1 MSNNKYS
8 LKTTS
13 SNINLNNTDR
23 KTLAIILFVIL
34 VFILSACDTGTSS
47 SSGSSNNKSWS
58 CTEFDAPYDVVFIDG
73 EAEVFS
79 GVDEPSLSVKGH
91 ITGGAAGIE
100 ARCSGSSGSFYR
112 LKGVDWWGWVRTS
125 DTYK

>member
-1 MSNNKYS
+1 MPHRFKY
-8 LKTTS
+8 LG
-13 SNINLNNTDR
+13 NYLI
-23 KTLAIILFVIL
+23 VIL
-34 VFILSACDTGTSS
+34 LLITTACDTRTSS
-47 SSGSSNNKSWS
+47 SSDSSNNKTWT
-58 CTEFDAPYDVVFIDG
+58 CTEYNPPYDVVFIDG
-73 EAEVFS
+73 EADVYS
-79 GVDEPSLSVKGH
+79 CVDEPSLSVKGH